1 MKEISRENYLKKLI
15 NSIDNGLIKVITGL
29 RRSGKSYL
37 LFNIFKNYLLSLN
50 VKKENIITFSFENE
64 DDIDKLNKYYE
75 DEPTRIKNGKLYII
89 NSKKFRAYI
98 NDLINNNEKYFILL
112 DEIQLLDNFVGTLNT
127 FLSKPNLDTYVTGSN
142 SYMLSNDIITT
153 FRGRSYNIFVYPL
166 SFKEYYSYL
175 NSDKEETLNK
185 YLKYGGLPLT
195 LNFKEDE
202 DIENYLKNLF
212 DTTYLK
218 DIKERND
225 IKREDIINNI
235 LDLLSSSISSLT
247 NPKRIHDYLIS
258 HKEKEVSINTI
269 ISYLTY
275 LENSYLIKESK
286 RYDIKGK
293 EYLSYPNKYYF
304 QDLGLRNARLNFR
317 NNDKDHLLENLVYNE
332 LLIKGYEVDVGALE
346 INEKRSK
353 KTLEVDF
360 LAQKTNKKFYIQVTL
375 SLSEETKR
383 IQEKKSLLNIK
394 DNFPKIIITLDKI
407 NPYFDENGIYI
418 INIFDFLLN
427 DDL

>member
-50 VKKENIITFSFENE
+50 VKEENIITFSFENE

-75 DEPTRIKNGKLYII
+75 DEPTRIKSGKLYII

-98 NDLINNNEKYFILL
+98 NDLIKNNEKYFILL

-175 NSDKEETLNK
+175 NNDKEETLNK

-317 NNDKDHLLENLVYNE
+317 NNDKDHLLENLIYNE

-346 INEKRSK
+346 IIENKSK

-375 SLSEETKR
+375 SLSEEIKR